1 MTVQEIL
8 LLDSTVTIGVGANQL
23 QKLINTMKHYKERQE
38 LALIALEERDQTI
51 QQLTNRIRELENQT
65 FAIRMISSIE
75 F

>member
-1 MTVQEIL
+1 MTAQEIL

-51 QQLTNRIRELENQT
+51 QQLTNRIKELEHQT

>member
-38 LALIALEERDQTI
+38 TALTALEERDQTI

-65 FAIRMISSIE
+65 FAIRMISSIDL
-75 F
+75 

>member
-38 LALIALEERDQTI
+38 AALTALEERNQTI

-65 FAIRMISSIE
+65 FAIRMISSIDL
-75 F
+75 

>member
-38 LALIALEERDQTI
+38 LALLALEQRDQTI
-51 QQLTNRIRELENQT
+51 LQLTNRIKELENQT
-65 FAIRMISSIE
+65 FNIRMIRSIDI
-75 F
+75 